1 MVIRIR
7 AKMWDDNRGLRMMIS
22 GYERVEIR
30 LQTIVYFLVPRLTL
44 APYEFTL
51 CGQSNEMKDNLR
63 GRLVRYK
70 WLHVRVPAYNDN

>member
-1 MVIRIR
+1 
-7 AKMWDDNRGLRMMIS
+7 MMTS

-30 LQTIVYFLVPRLTL
+30 LQTIVSFLKPRLTR

-63 GRLVRYK
+63 GKLVSYK
-70 WLHVRVPAYNDN
+70 WLHVGVPAYNDN